1 MIEVNPLQLFG
12 QVPVSRAAEVFR
24 DILRGHVREMIC
36 EVMAVEVTELC
47 GLKHSPS
54 TSDHYRAG
62 SNPGP
67 YARRE
72 GEREEILLRK
82 VPAIFWTVHEVRT
95 R

>member
-36 EVMAVEVTELC
+36 EVVAVEATELC
-47 GLKHSPS
+47 GLKYSPS
-54 TSDHYRAG
+54 LSDHYRAG
-62 SNPGP
+62 SSPG
-67 YARRE
+67 RVLVE

-82 VPAIFWTVHEVRT
+82 VPSIF
-95 R
+95 